1 MAGSTSKI
9 AIEVVANAL
18 GMDKGLRGAEMRLS
32 KFNSSVHATARN
44 TAGSFVSMGR
54 SVAGFGAAIT
64 GLGVGGGLAGL
75 GAGLKASI
83 DRLDDLGDQAKGIGT
98 TAESLSKIGYVALRV
113 GSSAEAV
120 TGGIKK
126 MERSLAEASTKGGK
140 TAEMIEA
147 LGLNLTELTQMDP
160 VQAFEQIVYAI
171 GSLPSTYD
179 KAAASQA
186 IFGKSASEL
195 MQFFA
200 DTTEIGKFAD
210 DFDRLHGN
218 VGLAAEVAG
227 GAQDE
232 LDRLKQATMGF
243 GEQAV
248 IAFGP
253 QLTGWIKNMAD
264 AIGGFNNSAT
274 SVNTMTES
282 LAGLTRTMESVA
294 GAAKVLV
301 GMGLWVIGDERSQ
314 TGTGAVNQAKLEKWK
329 MRGEIGNATG
339 QDIAR
344 RAAGM
349 EDRSGRVS
357 MAEALMTEGQ
367 RNILGTT
374 KRTPAVVASAT
385 PAATPAG
392 ESRSVGDSLKYM
404 EDQEKIAKEV
414 EQIQEKFADPLEE
427 LEAQIQKIQ
436 DLYDA
441 GAIDEGLYYRALN
454 GYLDD
459 YNKNLQKTQEEQD
472 RLLNPDAP
480 RRGRGYTNL
489 SASGGAG
496 IDGPGFDPMMDRFMQ
511 YNTLPGGFVGGSIP
525 DNQRTF
531 TPPEWGSRQVDFRS
545 NYSESNSSYGMD
557 ENNRLLKAIADGV
570 QNAAMVA

>member
-1 MAGSTSKI
+1 MAGSTAKL
-9 AIEVVANAL
+9 AVEVVANAV
-18 GMDKGLRGAEMRLS
+18 GVDRGLRQAQRSISGFTMNVN
-32 KFNSSVHATARN
+32 KIGSSVGDVFSSLT
-44 TAGSFVSMGR
+44 GI
-54 SVAGFGAAIT
+54 GAA
-64 GLGVGGGLAGL
+64 LSVGGA
-75 GAGLKASI
+75 AAALKSTIAS
-83 DRLDDLGDQAKGIGT
+83 LDEIGDTAKGIGT
-98 TAESLSKIGYVALRV
+98 TAESMSKIGYVATRV

-140 TAEMIEA
+140 TADMIEA
-147 LGLNLTELTQMDP
+147 LGLNITELTQMDP
-160 VQAFEQIVYAI
+160 VQAFEEIVYAI

-179 KAAASQA
+179 RAAAAQA
-186 IFGKSASEL
+186 IFGKGAAEL

-200 DTTEIGKFAD
+200 DTTEIGKFAE

-218 VGLAAEVAG
+218 VTLAAEVAG
-227 GAQDE
+227 GAQDQ

-253 QLTGWIKNMAD
+253 QLTEWIKNMAD
-264 AIGGFNNSAT
+264 AIGGFNNSAN
-274 SVNTMTES
+274 SVNAMTES
-282 LAGLTRTMESVA
+282 MSGLVRAMESVA

-329 MRGEIGNATG
+329 LRGEIGNATG

-344 RAAGM
+344 RAAEM
-349 EDRSGRVS
+349 ENRSGRVS

-374 KRTPAVVASAT
+374 QRTPAAVAST
-385 PAATPAG
+385 TPAG
-392 ESRSVGDSLKYM
+392 SAPGGGGSISESLQYID
-404 EDQEKIAKEV
+404 DQEKIAKEV
-414 EQIQEKFADPLEE
+414 EQIQKQFADPIEE
-427 LEAQIQKIQ
+427 LESQIQKIQ

-459 YNKNLQKTQEEQD
+459 YNKKLQKTQEEQE

-489 SASGGAG
+489 SASGPAG
-496 IDGPGFDPMMDRFMQ
+496 VDGPGFDPMMDRFLQ
-511 YNTLPGGFVGGSIP
+511 YNTLPGGFVGDSIP
-525 DNQRTF
+525 PNMRTF
-531 TPPEWGSRQVDFRS
+531 TPPEWGSRKVDFRS
-545 NYSESNSSYGMD
+545 NYTDNAQAYGMD
-557 ENNRLLKAIADGV
+557 ENNNLLRRIADSIENVG
-570 QNAAMVA
+570 MVG